1 MLEKLHHVAY
11 RCNDAQE
18 TVDFY
23 TRAIGLKFAKGIIQD
38 LVPSIQK
45 VEPHIHIFF
54 ELFDG
59 SFVAFFDVAEEN
71 MNVSDIKKDWA
82 QHLALEI
89 ASDKID
95 ELLASLKKH
104 SVDYV
109 GPIDHGICQ
118 SYYFYDPNG
127 HRLEAAVRTDSAEIW
142 RASAEEAYPILE
154 EWSKIKA
161 AL

>member
-1 MLEKLHHVAY
+1 MLKKLHHVAY

-23 TRAIGLKFAKGIIQD
+23 TKVLGLKFAKGIIQD

-54 ELFDG
+54 EMFDG
-59 SFVAFFDVAEEN
+59 SFIAFFDIAEET
-71 MNVSDIKKDWA
+71 MDVDDLKKDWA

-89 ASDKID
+89 AP
-95 ELLASLKKH
+95 EQVEGFLASLKKH
-104 SVDYV
+104 SVDFV
-109 GPIDHGICQ
+109 GPIGHGICE

-142 RASAEEAYPILE
+142 QTAAQEAYPILE
-154 EWSKIKA
+154 EWNKTKA
-161 AL
+161 AM